1 MAGLVPAIHVFLRA
15 MRKDV
20 DARHKAGHDDC
31 ESRERGRLRTESVA
45 FPLSCPR
52 LSRASRLGGQGLAS
66 LSEMAG
72 TSPAMTAEKYRL
84 PQRHRRV
91 PLVTSPRGPNLGK
104 TGDSG

>member
-1 MAGLVPAIHVFLRA
+1 MTTVSLA
-15 MRKDV
+15 
-20 DARHKAGHDDC
+20 
-31 ESRERGRLRTESVA
+31 SVGGSE
-45 FPLSCPR
+45 LK
-52 LSRASRLGGQGLAS
+52 ASRFHCHATALVAGIPLRRHGLAS